1 MGSNTSMNN
10 QSTPLR
16 TLGPSHSFRIGDL
29 LENFRQ
35 HLQVRTSETWT
46 DQDIASDLSSLNLE
60 YSHPM
65 EARMQWIHIMNRLAM
80 FTAQFLL
87 HPPTVHTDNHHT
99 IAEQHDQHME
109 TMEELVETMEEKDPS
124 EDRFFSL
131 LQRMMR
137 LPGVNIGL
145 ETMRHHP
152 QSVANFVETLMR
164 QTREQQENQG
174 QDNPPSN

>member
-10 QSTPLR
+10 TN
-16 TLGPSHSFRIGDL
+16 LGPSHSFRIGDL

-87 HPPTVHTDNHHT
+87 HPPTVIHENHQHDT
-99 IAEQHDQHME
+99 IAEHHLE
-109 TMEELVETMEEKDPS
+109 TMEELAETMEQKDPS
-124 EDRFFSL
+124 EDRVLSL
-131 LQRMMR
+131 LQRMLR

-152 QSVANFVETLMR
+152 ESVSNFVETLMR
-164 QTREQQENQG
+164 QTRVQQENQR
-174 QDNPPSN
+174 QDNPPSD